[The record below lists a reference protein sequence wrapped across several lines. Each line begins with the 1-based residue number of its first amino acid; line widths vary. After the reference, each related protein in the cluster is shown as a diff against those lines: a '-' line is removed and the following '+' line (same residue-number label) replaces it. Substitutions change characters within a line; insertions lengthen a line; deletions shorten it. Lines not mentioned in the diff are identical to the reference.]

1 MEEKNVSIYVVAH
14 KNAKFPNKEIYKPIQ
29 VGKAERF
36 TSISDNTGENISEK
50 NPNYCELT
58 AAYWI
63 WKNDNESDIVGL
75 THYRRY
81 FFNSI
86 FTNNLKNVL
95 SKEEIENYLE
105 KYDIIIPKKTRCLKY
120 TVKEAYSKLH
130 EIKDFEECRNI
141 VEEKYPDYVKEFDEV
156 ANHKNI
162 YSCNIFISN
171 KKLFNE
177 YYKWLFDILFEL
189 EKRTD
194 ISNYSDYN
202 KRIYGFLSERL
213 FNVWLKKHKE
223 LKIKEV
229 PVYNTDQSLIKQ
241 ITLNSILKVL
251 VRKNA

>member
-14 KNAKFPNKEIYKPIQ
+14 KKAKFPDKEIYKPIQ
-29 VGKAERF
+29 VGKAEKF
-36 TSISDNTGENISEK
+36 TSIRDNTGENISEK

-63 WKNDNESDIVGL
+63 WKNDNKSDIVGL

-81 FFNSI
+81 FFNRI
-86 FTNNLKNVL
+86 LTNNLKNVL
-95 SKEEIENYLE
+95 SKEKVEKYLE

-120 TVKEAYSKLH
+120 TVKKAYAKLH

-141 VEEKYPDYVKEFDEV
+141 LKEKYPDYVDEFDEV

-194 ISNYSDYN
+194 VSNYSDYN

-229 PVYNTDQSLIKQ
+229 PVYNTDQNMIKQ
-241 ITLNSILKVL
+241 ITLNAILKVL